1 MSASSP
7 QPLPLQASLRQAG
20 HLGRRHGRAAV
31 YWQIGE
37 RSTGREFYRDLLRG
51 IARADPAITGLYEV
65 PYLDKWVPA
74 NKLSK
79 NEHLKAPSGG
89 AVTVVG
95 GTVPKQHDGWMW
107 DLTVPGNN
115 DHDFY
120 VIPDSDIATSAVL
133 VHNCGPMDLNFNQ
146 IRQRILNHVLVNHG
160 DTAVEGTKF
169 GSNLTQDE
177 GRGLF
182 NGLVNRIGED
192 NATGIVDATG
202 NHEHILAWPGAG
214 ANGENFVRVWMT
226 SEGQLGSMWPIL
238 GP

>member
-1 MSASSP
+1 
-7 QPLPLQASLRQAG
+7 
-20 HLGRRHGRAAV
+20 V
-31 YWQIGE
+31 
-37 RSTGREFYRDLLRG
+37 TVTT
-51 IARADPAITGLYEV
+51 AITPRQENQDPDLTSSV
-65 PYLDKWVPA
+65 NTPYLDKWVTA

-79 NEHLKAPSGG
+79 NEHLKAPNGA

-120 VIPDSDIATSAVL
+120 VIPDSDTATSAVL

-146 IRQRILNHVLVNHG
+146 IRQRILNHLLVNHG
-160 DTAVEGTKF
+160 DTAVQGTKF
-169 GSNLTQDE
+169 ASNLTQDE
-177 GRGLF
+177 GQGLF

-192 NATGIVDATG
+192 NATDIVDAAG

-226 SEGQLGSMWPIL
+226 SEGELGSMWPIL